1 MSGGLSEGRVGKDMS
16 FEEISGVLLGDGGGW
31 VWVRGG
37 EKARVEMR
45 EYLLYEVRQQP
56 LDVKMVI
63 IWKNQQVINKISC
76 FF

>member
-1 MSGGLSEGRVGKDMS
+1 MVY
-16 FEEISGVLLGDGGGW
+16 LLGDGGGW

-37 EKARVEMR
+37 EKAHVEMR

-63 IWKNQQVINKISC
+63 VWKNQQVINKISW